1 MAADS
6 LLGAVDGYDELPENT
21 KDILGDFLLD
31 TQDGDVDVDVV
42 VGGTIVTGVGA
53 DNEVQTVIIAD
64 GSGDPIAVTSGGFTA
79 TIEIG
84 DPDTVI
90 TVEGPDGGQASSD
103 DYFRDVVDSVVG
115 STAPGAAELND
126 SLNQAVDYV
135 AGEGSIIKIIKIIG
149 DGDVTIKGSGSGNEV
164 TALNMNQAGGDV
176 IIEGLDKVIV
186 VGSGTVIVGD
196 DTDTIIAGDLRDQTI
211 VGGGGNDTIIGGAG
225 NDTITGGLGDDVF
238 GFVGGANTHT
248 TITDFSAGDSIFI
261 DIEGVS
267 NIADLKAM
275 LVSVNSSGGNL
286 TATFTDGSSITLIGV
301 SADDITADLFTF
313 NI

>member
-6 LLGAVDGYDELPENT
+6 IIGAVDGYDDLPDST
-21 KDILGDFLLD
+21 KEILGDFLND
-31 TQDGDVDVDVV
+31 TQDGDVEIESVT
-42 VGGTIVTGVGA
+42 GGTVATGVGA
-53 DNEVQTVIIAD
+53 NNEVQSVIIAD

-79 TIEIG
+79 TIEVA
-84 DPDTVI
+84 DPQTVI
-90 TVEGPDGGQASSD
+90 AVEGPDGDQASSD

-126 SLNQAVDYV
+126 SLNQAIDQV

-149 DGDVTIKGSGSGNEV
+149 DGDGTIKGSGSGNEV

-225 NDTITGGLGDDVF
+225 NDTITGGLGDDAF

-248 TITDFSAGDSIFI
+248 TITDFSAGDSILI

-267 NIADLKAM
+267 SIEDLKAM
-275 LVSVNSSGGNL
+275 LVSVDTSGGNL
-286 TATFTDGSSITLIGV
+286 TATFTDGSSITLVGV
-301 SADDITADLFTF
+301 SADEITADLFSF
-313 NI
+313 NV